1 VSDPISEG
9 SRPVVLS
16 SRPAGHQALLDA
28 ASAQFAERGYAA
40 SSIRDIAAAAGVS
53 LSALYHYYPGKDALL
68 AALLREGM
76 DNYLEMCR
84 EALAEAGHD
93 PARRLAA
100 VVGATVRYRAQRS
113 IASLMTMN
121 EARALRTQDRELFRG
136 RERVATDQF
145 RSAID
150 DGITAG
156 VFTTPYPDDARRMI
170 IAACNAV
177 AEWYR
182 PDGPVP
188 LDALIERYVTLAYTL
203 LGYERRTPPAR
214 RRTAGLAAAV
224 VPAPGPPPA
233 QEL

>member
-1 VSDPISEG
+1 M
-9 SRPVVLS
+9 VLS

-53 LSALYHYYPGKDALL
+53 LSALYHYYPGKEALL

-113 IASLMTMN
+113 TASLMTMN
-121 EARALRTQDRELFRG
+121 EARALRAQDRERFRG
-136 RERVATDQF
+136 RERTATDQF

-150 DGITAG
+150 DGIAAG

-203 LGYERRTPPAR
+203 LGYERRTPPAK
-214 RRTAGLAAAV
+214 RRTSAATAGH
-224 VPAPGPPPA
+224 PPGPSPA